1 MSVPNPTKSGINTIN
16 AINIP
21 LLEEY
26 LRQLHLKTF
35 VRNWDSFAQDA
46 AKSGCS
52 YDGFLLALTEY
63 EVNHRERNRHLS
75 RIKAARFPA
84 LKELADFDFAAVPS
98 LNKVGLLELARG
110 DYIAKTENVI
120 LIGNPGL
127 GKSHVSIGLALSA
140 CRQGRR
146 VRFYNAATLVNEL
159 LAAQD
164 LHQAERFIASAKK
177 QHLIVLDE
185 LGFIPFSASGAQLL
199 FQFCSALHDHVPLII
214 NSNLKFADWIQIFG
228 ADTLTAALLDRLTHR
243 AHIIEFSGADS
254 FRFKQRLKRLDQSPL
269 AGGDPTQP

>member
-1 MSVPNPTKSGINTIN
+1 MTVLNTARLGVNVPLME
-16 AINIP
+16 A
-21 LLEEY
+21 Y

-35 VRNWDSFAQDA
+35 VRNWEAFAQDA

-52 YDGFLLALTEY
+52 YDGFLMGLA
-63 EVNHRERNRHLS
+63 EVEVSHREKNRHLS

-110 DYIAKTENVI
+110 DYIPKAENVI

-140 CRQGRR
+140 CRQGHR
-146 VRFYNAATLVNEL
+146 VRFYNAATWVNEL

-164 LHQAERFIASAKK
+164 VHQAERFIAHARKH
-177 QHLIVLDE
+177 HLIVLDE

-199 FQFCSALHDHVPLII
+199 FQFCSALHDQVPLII
-214 NSNLKFADWIQIFG
+214 NSNLKFADWVQLFG
-228 ADTLTAALLDRLTHR
+228 AETLTAALLDRLTHR

-254 FRFKQRLKRLDQSPL
+254 FRFRQRLKRLDKSAL
-269 AGGDPTQP
+269 SGGEPTQPSQS